1 MFRQTKE
8 KDEKGGDTRLL
19 LILPAFRERGTNLTE
34 YRSFVMQLADKKIRI
49 KPLYDMI
56 REYCKEYIIPDSY
69 ANPEDI
75 NSCGNYGENKS
86 FPVNLDVQI
95 TPQDIDYERM
105 RSDRQAEMT
114 GEKMAAYSEAY
125 LETLAVY
132 RKIAEWMPMQDIL
145 LFHGSVVAVDGK
157 AYLFTAKSGTGKSTH
172 TRLWREYFGNR
183 AVMIN
188 DDKPLVKI
196 TQDGV
201 YAYGTPWDGKHRLST
216 NSHAPLAGICI
227 LRRGR
232 ENVIWE
238 ITGYEAYPMLMQ
250 QCYRPRDTK
259 ALTATMRILDQ
270 LKGVM
275 NFYEL
280 HCNISKEA
288 VEAAYN
294 GMKLG

>member
-1 MFRQTKE
+1 MKE
-8 KDEKGGDTRLL
+8 G
-19 LILPAFRERGTNLTE
+19 
-34 YRSFVMQLADKKIRI
+34 RSFTIQLAEKRIHIR
-49 KPLYDMI
+49 PLYAMI
-56 REYCKEYIIPDSY
+56 KEYCKEYIISDIY
-69 ANPEDI
+69 ANPEEI
-75 NSCGNYGENKS
+75 ISCKNYEKNKS

-95 TPQDIDYERM
+95 TPQDIDYERI

-114 GEKMAAYSEAY
+114 GQKMAAYSDAY

-132 RKIAEWMPMQDIL
+132 RKIAEWMPMQDTV
-145 LFHGSVVAVDGK
+145 LFHGSVIAVDGK

-196 TQDGV
+196 TQDRV

-216 NSHAPLAGICI
+216 NTHAPLAGICI
-227 LRRGR
+227 FRRGR
-232 ENVIWE
+232 ENVIRQ
-238 ITGYEAYPMLMQ
+238 ITAHEAYPMLMQ
-250 QCYRPRDTK
+250 QSYRPMDTK

-270 LKGVM
+270 LKGIM

-288 VEAAYN
+288 VEVAYN
-294 GMKLG
+294 GMKSD